1 MTRIIYEVVEHD
13 GGWAYRLG
21 DVFSETFPTRQQAQ
35 NAAERAAAEHERVGE
50 DEIIEY
56 QDEDGAW
63 HRETA
68 RGTDRP
74 DADIKT
80 VSPLDRDG

>member
-13 GGWAYRLG
+13 DGWAYKLD

-35 NAAERAAAEHERVGE
+35 NAAERAAAEHKRVGE
-50 DEIIEY
+50 DEVIEY
-56 QDEDGAW
+56 QGSDGAW

-74 DADIKT
+74 ETEIDTA
-80 VSPLDRDG
+80 SPLNPKQ